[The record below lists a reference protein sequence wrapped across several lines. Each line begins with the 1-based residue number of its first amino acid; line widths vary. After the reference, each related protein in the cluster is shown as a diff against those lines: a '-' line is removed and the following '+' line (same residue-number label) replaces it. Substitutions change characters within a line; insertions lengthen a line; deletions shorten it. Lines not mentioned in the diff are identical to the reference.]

1 MFKPTFSR
9 CAAPNDRT
17 MLEEHV
23 LHHQWHLVRRSLMA
37 YGRSSLPG
45 HIALSCSDISKVK
58 CRLAIAFISF
68 GGELGIKGLYRG
80 DH

>member
-23 LHHQWHLVRRSLMA
+23 LPHLVHRSLMA
-37 YGRSSLPG
+37 YGRSSSPG
-45 HIALSCSDISKVK
+45 HIAPSCSDISKVK

-68 GGELGIKGLYRG
+68 GGELGIKGLYRS